1 MASKMEK
8 ISEAVVAKVK
18 LDAQNII
25 REAEEKAHEEIEK
38 AKKQREVRFEE
49 EKGKMLGEAVEEA
62 ARILAQASIKARQ
75 QLSSAKAD
83 TIAKIIDGAR
93 KELPR
98 ISSDEN
104 YFLNLIR
111 EAMEGLGADKARIYV
126 SLKDVSTVRK
136 FLKADKELSGKIV
149 EVRESNC
156 LGGVIAED
164 AEGKFRIDNT
174 YETRLEMLLPK
185 LLPEINK
192 KLFEAP

>member
-1 MASKMEK
+1 MEK
-8 ISEAVVAKVK
+8 ISEAVIGKVK

-25 REAEEKAHEEIEK
+25 RESEEKAQEEIKK
-38 AKKQREVRFEE
+38 AKRQREVRFEE
-49 EKGKMLGEAVEEA
+49 ERGRMLGEAQEEV

-93 KELPR
+93 RELSR
-98 ISSDEN
+98 ISSDES

-111 EAMEGLGADKARIYV
+111 EAMEGLGVDKGRIYV
-126 SLKDVSTVRK
+126 SPKDVSTVKK
-136 FLKADKELSGKIV
+136 FLEADKELSGKIL

-164 AEGKFRIDNT
+164 AEGKLRIDNT
-174 YETRLEMLLPK
+174 YETRLEMLLPR
-185 LLPEINK
+185 LLPEISK
-192 KLFEAP
+192 QLFGSP

>member
-1 MASKMEK
+1 MEK
-8 ISEAVVAKVK
+8 ISEAVVSKVK

-25 REAEEKAHEEIEK
+25 REAEEKAQEEIEK
-38 AKKQREVRFEE
+38 AKKQREVKLEE
-49 EKGKMLGEAVEEA
+49 ERGRMLGEAEEEV

-93 KELPR
+93 RELSR
-98 ISSDEN
+98 ISSDES

-111 EAMEGLGADKARIYV
+111 EAMEGLGADKGRIYV
-126 SLKDVSTVRK
+126 SPKDVSTVKR
-136 FLKADKELSGKIV
+136 FLEADKELSGKIV

-164 AEGKFRIDNT
+164 VEGKLRIDNT

-185 LLPEINK
+185 LLPKISKE
-192 KLFEAP
+192 LFEAP

>member
-1 MASKMEK
+1 MEK
-8 ISEAVVAKVK
+8 ISEAVVSKVK

-25 REAEEKAHEEIEK
+25 READEKAQEEIGK
-38 AKKQREVRFEE
+38 AKRQREVRFEE
-49 EKGKMLGEAVEEA
+49 ERDRMLGEAEEEV

-93 KELPR
+93 RELSR
-98 ISSDEN
+98 ISSDES

-111 EAMEGLGADKARIYV
+111 EAMEGLGVDKGRIYV
-126 SLKDVSTVRK
+126 SPKDVSTVKK
-136 FLKADKELSGKIV
+136 FLEADKELSGKIL

-164 AEGKFRIDNT
+164 VEGKLRIDNT

-185 LLPEINK
+185 VLPKISKE
-192 KLFEAP
+192 LFEAP

>member
-1 MASKMEK
+1 MEK
-8 ISEAVVAKVK
+8 IGEAIVAKVQ

-25 REAEEKAHEEIEK
+25 REAEEKAKEEIEK
-38 AKKQREVRFEE
+38 AKRQREVRFEE
-49 EKGKMLGEAVEEA
+49 EKGKMLGEAEEEA

-83 TIAKIIDGAR
+83 TIAKIVDGAR

-98 ISSDEN
+98 ISSDES

-111 EAMEGLGADKARIYV
+111 EAIGGLDVDKCRIYV
-126 SLKDVSTVRK
+126 SPKDARTVERL
-136 FLKADKELSGKIV
+136 LKADRELSGKII
-149 EVRESNC
+149 EVREYNC

-164 AEGKFRIDNT
+164 AEGKLRIDNT

>member
-1 MASKMEK
+1 MEK
-8 ISEAVVAKVK
+8 ISEAVVSKVK

-25 REAEEKAHEEIEK
+25 REAEEKAREEIEK
-38 AKKQREVRFEE
+38 AKRQREARLEE
-49 EKGKMLGEAVEEA
+49 ERGRMLGGAEEEV

-93 KELPR
+93 NELSR
-98 ISSDEN
+98 ISSDES

-111 EAMEGLGADKARIYV
+111 EAMEGLGVDKGRIYV
-126 SLKDVSTVRK
+126 SPKDVSTVKK
-136 FLKADKELSGKIV
+136 FLEADKELSGKIL

-164 AEGKFRIDNT
+164 VEGKLRIDNT

-185 LLPEINK
+185 LLPKISKE
-192 KLFEAP
+192 LFEAP